1 MTIRYPD
8 LNPYDF
14 YDAPELN
21 SDSTVVY
28 LTLTVVST
36 VAPNIVNVNL
46 AADGEGILTGRD
58 HPVHSAALSV
68 GGLGDFAD
76 ITGTS
81 GGAGDGTFN
90 VATVVSDT
98 QFTVTPAT
106 LGNSVGGT
114 VNFRYLSGATDVGYS
129 QTKQNI
135 TQTNLVQPALTDISN
150 HELLDNEP
158 VAVGTT
164 YSNTKVGNHI
174 TQEKWAKTVGGNTI
188 KTIDYTYTGNQVT
201 TEVRKVFDAATGL
214 VIIAQVTITYSYT
227 GSTVTGETIVRNV

>member
-21 SDSTVVY
+21 SDGTVVY

-36 VAPNIVNVNL
+36 VAPNIVNVSL
-46 AADGEGILTGRD
+46 AADGEGILTSRD
-58 HPVHSAALSV
+58 HPLHAASV
-68 GGLGDFAD
+68 TGFGDLAD

-81 GGAGDGTFN
+81 GGAGDGTFT

-98 QFTVTPAT
+98 QFTVSGT
-106 LGNSVGGT
+106 LGNSSGGSA
-114 VNFRYLSGATDVGYS
+114 NFRFPSGATDVGYS

-135 TQTNLVQPALTDISN
+135 TSSNLVQPALTDISN

-158 VAVGTT
+158 VAIGTT
-164 YSNTKVGNHI
+164 YTNTKVGSQI
-174 TQEKWAKTVGGNTI
+174 TQEKWAKTAGGANI
-188 KTIDYTYTGNQVT
+188 KTIDYTYTGNKVT
-201 TEVRKVFDAATGL
+201 TEVRKVFATNG
-214 VIIAQVTITYSYT
+214 VTIIAQVTITYSYT

>member
-14 YDAPELN
+14 YDAAELN
-21 SDSTVVY
+21 TDSTVVY

-36 VAPNIVNVNL
+36 VAPNIVNVAL

-58 HPVHSAALSV
+58 HPVHAANLAV

-76 ITGTS
+76 ISGTS
-81 GGAGDGTFN
+81 GGTGNGTFQ

-98 QFTVTPAT
+98 QFTVTPNIAAST
-106 LGNSVGGT
+106 GGS
-114 VNFRYLSGATDVGYS
+114 VNFRYQSGAQDVGFL
-129 QTKQNI
+129 QTKQAI
-135 TQTNLVQPALTDISN
+135 TSKNLVQPALTDISN

-158 VAVGTT
+158 VAIGTT
-164 YSNTKVGNHI
+164 YSNTKVGNKI
-174 TQEKWAKTVGGNTI
+174 TQEKWVQTVGAFTI
-188 KTIDYTYTGNQVT
+188 KTIDYTYTGNKVT

-227 GSTVTGETIVRNV
+227 GSTVTGETVVRNV